1 MNAMDQKDLFNLGLT
16 SQKAEELLKT
26 YGYNEIKQT
35 RQLSLIKSFL
45 SQFDN
50 FLTLLLVFAAVTSLL
65 LGEKI
70 DSLFIFLIVFLNA
83 LFGVYQEFK
92 AEKALETLKKLT
104 ISTVRVIRD
113 GKEEEIDSRYLVP
126 ADIIYVEEGTK
137 IPADCILLKSW
148 HLEVNEA
155 SLTGESLPV
164 LKQEKDQENNG
175 IFMGTVVARGRAYA
189 KVENTGEKTKFGNIA
204 KTLSTI
210 KEEATPLQKKLEGFT
225 KQIGIIGIAA
235 SLIVFILSF
244 IQEKTL
250 FESFVFAVSLAIAA
264 VPEGLPAVMTIT
276 LAIGVEK
283 MAKKKAIV
291 RKLNAIETLG
301 SVTLVAT
308 DKTGT
313 LTTNQMAVKKI
324 WVNQKTY
331 DLDKLPLTNQ
341 TFSKLVLN
349 GILCSTASIVY
360 KMDHGRFD
368 IIGDATEGA
377 LLRLAQKIGL
387 IPQMIRNEWKTT
399 DEIFFNANTKR
410 MTVAVTKAKEN
421 FVFTK
426 GAPESIIAIANK
438 ILVNGKILNLTAEDK
453 FKIEKDF
460 QEYAKKGLRLI
471 AFSYKTV
478 HEGNL
483 EADQIFLGFVGMA
496 DPVREEVKDAVK
508 KANEAG
514 IKVVMITGDNAL
526 TAEAIGI
533 ETGII
538 KEGEDILTGKQ
549 IDSYTNQQLIGL
561 LSKIKIFSRTTPEH
575 KYRLVKLYQQ
585 LGEIVA
591 VTGDGI
597 NDALALKQANVGV
610 AMGITGTDVAK
621 ETADM
626 IITDDNFATLINAI
640 EQGRNI
646 FNHIK
651 NAIKY
656 LLACNIGEVI
666 YILLAV
672 ILKLPVL
679 IPLQLLYI
687 NLVTDGL
694 PAISLAFSPSQKDIM
709 RQQPRRTM
717 TLLSSADFK
726 YIFSIGILTAL
737 LAFIALIPSNNE
749 STERTI
755 VFTVI
760 TFVQPLILVDL
771 WLSHKSIS
779 KNLMLLK
786 NPVLII
792 AFFFP
797 FIIHPFLL
805 YNPFLQSVF
814 KTVALYP
821 LVFVFTIFISFLIF
835 IPHEVFKFKD
845 QKSSIQK

>member
-1 MNAMDQKDLFNLGLT
+1 MDQKDLFNLGLT
-16 SQKAEELLKT
+16 NQKAEELLQT
-26 YGYNEIKQT
+26 YGYNELKHKKK
-35 RQLSLIKSFL
+35 LSVIESFL
-45 SQFDN
+45 GQFDN
-50 FLTLLLVFAAVTSLL
+50 FLTLLLFFAAVISLL
-65 LGEKI
+65 LGERI
-70 DSLFIFLIVFLNA
+70 DSFFIFVIVILNA

-104 ISTVRVIRD
+104 VSTIRVIRN

-126 ADIIYVEEGTK
+126 EDIIYIEEGTK

-164 LKQEKDQENNG
+164 TKYEKDKENNK
-175 IFMGTVVARGRAYA
+175 IFMGTVVAKGRAYA
-189 KVENTGEKTKFGNIA
+189 KVENTAEKTRFGSIA
-204 KTLSTI
+204 KTLATI
-210 KEEATPLQKKLEGFT
+210 KEEATPLQKKLEVFT
-225 KQIGIIGIAA
+225 KQIGVIGIAA
-235 SLIVFILSF
+235 SLIVFCLSF
-244 IQEKTL
+244 IQDKSV
-250 FESFVFAVSLAIAA
+250 FESFVFAVSLAVAA

-283 MAKKKAIV
+283 MAKKKAIM

-313 LTTNQMAVKKI
+313 LTTNQMAVRKI
-324 WVNQKTY
+324 WVNNKTF
-331 DLDKLPLTNQ
+331 DIDKLPLTNQ

-377 LLRLAQKIGL
+377 LLRLAQKTGL
-387 IPQMIRNEWKTT
+387 IPQMIRNEWKVK
-399 DEIFFNANTKR
+399 DELSFNAVTKR
-410 MTVAVTKAKEN
+410 MTVAVSKEVETY
-421 FVFTK
+421 VFTK
-426 GAPESIIAIANK
+426 GAPESILAISNK
-438 ILVNGKILNLTAEDK
+438 ILVNGKISNLDQDHK
-453 FKIEKDF
+453 FQIEKDF
-460 QEYAKKGLRLI
+460 QTFAKKGLRLI

-478 HEGNL
+478 HDDKL
-483 EADQIFLGFVGMA
+483 ESEHIFLGFVGMA
-496 DPVREEVKDAVK
+496 DPVREEVKDAVN
-508 KANEAG
+508 KAREAG

-549 IDSYTNQQLIGL
+549 IDSYSDEQLGEL
-561 LSKIKIFSRTTPEH
+561 LNKIKIFSRTTPEH
-575 KYRLVKLYQQ
+575 KYRLVKLFQK
-585 LGEIVA
+585 LGEVVA
-591 VTGDGI
+591 VTGDGV
-597 NDALALKQANVGV
+597 NDALALKQADVGV

-672 ILKLPVL
+672 IFKLPILV
-679 IPLQLLYI
+679 PLQILYI

-694 PAISLAFSPSQKDIM
+694 PAISLAFSPQAHDIM
-709 RQQPRRTM
+709 RQKPRKSM
-717 TLLSSADFK
+717 FLLEKNDFK
-726 YIFSIGILTAL
+726 YVFSIGALTAL
-737 LAFIALIPSNNE
+737 LGFISLIPANNLE
-749 STERTI
+749 TERTI
-755 VFTVI
+755 VFTII
-760 TFVQPLILVDL
+760 TFVQPLILIDL
-771 WLSHKSIS
+771 WLSHKSIT
-779 KNLMLLK
+779 KNLLLLK
-786 NPVLII
+786 NPVFII
-792 AFFFP
+792 GFLFP
-797 FIIHPFLL
+797 FIIHPLIL
-805 YNPFLQSVF
+805 YHPFLQTVF
-814 KTVALYP
+814 KTIALKPTTLIYA
-821 LVFVFTIFISFLIF
+821 LFVSSLIL
-835 IPHEVFKFKD
+835 IPHEILKYKS
-845 QKSSIQK
+845 QK